1 MKIIRILTWASL
13 NPPRSSM
20 GRGKMIVLFFSA
32 EIECNVCKY
41 LEGLSFF
48 GTINII
54 PVTPCT
60 KTSIYLFKITI
71 HVPHRSHLSWSA
83 DGLLAMILAASINAF
98 ADFCSPSLAIT
109 CVTTDGIPCLPV
121 TLIIGLVL

>member
-48 GTINII
+48 SKLNGTTNII

-60 KTSIYLFKITI
+60 TASIYLNYSKSSSMF
-71 HVPHRSHLSWSA
+71 
-83 DGLLAMILAASINAF
+83 
-98 ADFCSPSLAIT
+98 
-109 CVTTDGIPCLPV
+109 
-121 TLIIGLVL
+121 LIDLT